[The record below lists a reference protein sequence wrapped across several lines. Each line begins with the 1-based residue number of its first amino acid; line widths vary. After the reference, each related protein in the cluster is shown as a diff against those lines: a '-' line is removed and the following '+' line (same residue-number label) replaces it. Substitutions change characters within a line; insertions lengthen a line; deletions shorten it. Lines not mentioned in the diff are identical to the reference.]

1 MPKKNSLKK
10 KISEANFSN
19 LVSYLLYAYQKK
31 STEKLLAKSI
41 LWAKLDMRIL
51 QRLALK
57 GILKRFF
64 TNNKFNVVV
73 QSLFAPFWHF

>member
-10 KISEANFSN
+10 VTEANFSY

-31 STEKLLAKSI
+31 STKKILAKSI

-57 GILKRFF
+57 
-64 TNNKFNVVV
+64 T
-73 QSLFAPFWHF
+73 SLVSFHVN